1 MAGHHTMPSRCCSGA
16 GRLVASFSTRFSFVI
31 SGDINSKAQGMAFF
45 LAAYPSTLSSHCPD
59 YNLALT
65 NRQAGAV
72 DDGTDH
78 PSSMQR
84 SADLIR
90 CSTQRA
96 SKKATWWMDTSV
108 VSDPHDT
115 YDHIGIDISSLR
127 SVRTLT
133 LPSFELTD
141 NLTGD
146 IKYDN
151 VSSILSVTV
160 WLGNDNQGHL
170 RNRSYSLSSKIDL
183 KSALPEQVSV
193 GISASMSNAI
203 ELHQIHSWSFSS
215 SLEPSPPAK
224 SSPSRPGPGV
234 IAGEA
239 AGATMFLVLLFAA
252 KEALVVCRR
261 RRQKIMEMEE
271 YYTES
276 EGKVDPMTEIE
287 MGTWPRSF
295 PYHKLVEATR
305 EELCRGAETWASLP
319 SSMRGLIG
327 GAAKHGYYGNCVMR
341 QPVEVKTGTV

>member
-1 MAGHHTMPSRCCSGA
+1 MVG
-16 GRLVASFSTRFSFVI
+16 FSTSTTCALLLLLILFYLPTVAISLSF
-31 SGDINSKAQGMAFF
+31 N
-45 LAAYPSTLSSHCPD
+45 YSTFC
-59 YNLALT
+59 
-65 NRQAGAV
+65 
-72 DDGTDH
+72 
-78 PSSMQR
+78 
-84 SADLIR
+84 SADQNAI
-90 CSTQRA
+90 
-96 SKKATWWMDTSV
+96 KIEV

-215 SLEPSPPAK
+215 SLEPPPPAK

-305 EELCRGAETWASLP
+305 EELCRGAETWARWLWHRIPRLSLLGFLLP
-319 SSMRGLIG
+319 
-327 GAAKHGYYGNCVMR
+327 
-341 QPVEVKTGTV
+341 